1 MILVDNQENNHSF
14 SFISE
19 LVIKSLSN
27 KEITAIYSAIYPE
40 TTVEISSRGKAEI
53 FIEDGICLRMV
64 FSAIDFISLRAMVSS
79 YLRWIDAAISSLNIV
94 EL

>member
-1 MILVDNQENNHSF
+1 MNLVDNRTNKHSF
-14 SFISE
+14 DFTSE

-27 KEITAIYSAIYPE
+27 KEITAIHSAIYPE

-53 FIEDGICLRMV
+53 FIEEDNCLRMV

-79 YLRWIDAAISSLNIV
+79 YLRWIDAAISSLNVV
-94 EL
+94 EM